1 MLWIAFWLLA
11 LTVWLILTAI
21 RLAFRLLRW
30 LVTGRRAR
38 TAPPPPPA
46 PSSPAAQAWRP
57 GGRQPDWWPAA
68 GAMAWVLHRHVDPAT
83 AAAELAALPNPAAVD
98 AVTAL
103 ALLARQAPAPG
114 LACWSTDVLAALQ
127 GDHH

>member
-21 RLAFRLLRW
+21 RLVVRLIRW
-30 LVTGRRAR
+30 LFTA
-38 TAPPPPPA
+38 TAPPRHLRRPGGAPPPA
-46 PSSPAAQAWRP
+46 KSWRP

-68 GAMAWVLHRHVDPAT
+68 GAMAWILHRHVHPAT
-83 AAAELAALPNPAAVD
+83 AAADLAALPNPAAVE

-103 ALLARQAPAPG
+103 ALLARQAPSPD
-114 LACWSTDVLAALQ
+114 LAWWSTNVLEALH
-127 GDHH
+127 GDNH

>member
-21 RLAFRLLRW
+21 RLVVRLLRW
-30 LVTGRRAR
+30 VFTGHRP
-38 TAPPPPPA
+38 TPPPPSPGR
-46 PSSPAAQAWRP
+46 SSYTGQSLRP

-68 GAMAWVLHRHVDPAT
+68 GAMAWILHRHVHPAT
-83 AAAELAALPNPAAVD
+83 AAADLAALSNPAAVE

-103 ALLARQAPAPG
+103 ALLARQAPSPD
-114 LACWSTDVLAALQ
+114 LAWWSTHVLEALH
-127 GDHH
+127 GDDH